1 MIILDIYICICIIKH
16 IYNIYIYISIIII
29 INIYIY
35 IYNYNYKYIYI
46 DIMYFPFL
54 ATFGIIPPD
63 HNSTFFFFG
72 GVGCSP
78 QERLEQDDAA
88 HLSHLHSIELSKIA
102 LQSGRHP
109 SVLGSLQWWAKIHG
123 LQLPAAWD
131 WFQTFRS
138 THPKCVS
145 SGSYPILS

>member
-1 MIILDIYICICIIKH
+1 
-16 IYNIYIYISIIII
+16 
-29 INIYIY
+29 
-35 IYNYNYKYIYI
+35 
-46 DIMYFPFL
+46 MYFPFL

-63 HNSTFFFFG
+63 HNSTFFFFW